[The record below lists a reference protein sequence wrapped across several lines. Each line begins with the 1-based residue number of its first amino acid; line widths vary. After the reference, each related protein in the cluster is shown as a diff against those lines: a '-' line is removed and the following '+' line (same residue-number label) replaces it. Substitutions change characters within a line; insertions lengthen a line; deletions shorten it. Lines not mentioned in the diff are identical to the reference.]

1 MRPTLL
7 VCALALT
14 VALLAPKALAQPCA
28 PLPTGVFVEWSACNN
43 GPRVNWALPSGQLI
57 FPLVYRSLT
66 TNFADA
72 VLVVQA
78 SLNQPSASDDG
89 APANT
94 DLYYWVQFQG
104 LNTACQF
111 SGVTGPVL
119 GRRISLGST
128 TFVVPPPTISVQ
140 CDGVTLE
147 WPRIRENLNSGLL
160 LRRFSVNPNTQID
173 IPLPPNSTTFRDTSG
188 TPGEVYGYTVFFQ
201 NTCRGTEGTEAGTA
215 RFPPFAS
222 QPQPRGEEALVGTF
236 TSITVDYGVASPAV
250 TTVNWFKLPN
260 VTLMQTDGRI
270 VVSGRFLSF
279 NPVRESDAGL
289 YVAVPGTNCIVPQ
302 QTQVGLI
309 VKKRCPADFNA
320 SGLVTVQ
327 DVFDFL
333 EAFFSTCP

>member
-1 MRPTLL
+1 
-7 VCALALT
+7 
-14 VALLAPKALAQPCA
+14 
-28 PLPTGVFVEWSACNN
+28 
-43 GPRVNWALPSGQLI
+43 
-57 FPLVYRSLT
+57 
-66 TNFADA
+66 
-72 VLVVQA
+72 
-78 SLNQPSASDDG
+78 
-89 APANT
+89 
-94 DLYYWVQFQG
+94 
-104 LNTACQF
+104 
-111 SGVTGPVL
+111 
-119 GRRISLGST
+119 
-128 TFVVPPPTISVQ
+128 
-140 CDGVTLE
+140 
-147 WPRIRENLNSGLL
+147 
-160 LRRFSVNPNTQID
+160 
-173 IPLPPNSTTFRDTSG
+173 
-188 TPGEVYGYTVFFQ
+188 
-201 NTCRGTEGTEAGTA
+201 
-215 RFPPFAS
+215 
-222 QPQPRGEEALVGTF
+222 VGTF